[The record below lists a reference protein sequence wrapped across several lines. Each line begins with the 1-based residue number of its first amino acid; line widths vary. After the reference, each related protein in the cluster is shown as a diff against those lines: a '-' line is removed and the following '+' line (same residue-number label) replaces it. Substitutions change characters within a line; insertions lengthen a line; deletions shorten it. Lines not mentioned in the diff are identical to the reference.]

1 MLTHKG
7 TQTIKTQRL
16 VLRKFTPEDAQ
27 PMFETWADDER
38 VTRYLTWQPHGTVDI
53 TKTIVNNWCSSY
65 KNDNSYNWAIEF
77 NDQIIGSISVVSIDE
92 NSEHMEIG
100 YCIGFDF
107 WNKGIMHEVCR
118 AVIDFLFN
126 EVGVNRIE
134 IAHAVNNPAS
144 GRVAQKCGLTYEGT
158 KRQFFKSADGKLQD
172 IAFYS
177 ILKSEYFS
185 K

>member
-1 MLTHKG
+1 MFTHKG

-16 VLRKFTPEDAQ
+16 ILRKFTPEDAQ
-27 PMFETWADDER
+27 PMFDTWANDER
-38 VTRYLTWQPHGTVDI
+38 VTRYLTWQPHSTVDL
-53 TKTIVNNWCSSY
+53 TKMIVNDWCSSY
-65 KNDNSYNWAIEF
+65 EKDNSYNGAIEI
-77 NDQIIGSISVVSIDE
+77 DGQIIGSISVVLIDE

-107 WNKGIMHEVCR
+107 WNKGIMAEALG
-118 AVIDFLFN
+118 AVIDFLFK

-144 GRVAQKCGLTYEGT
+144 GKVAQKCGLTYEGT
-158 KRQFFKSADGKLQD
+158 KRQFYKSADGKLQD

-177 ILKSEYFS
+177 ILKSEFFAE
-185 K
+185 